1 MMTTTTTLV
10 RDKRL
15 QNPRKVFSP
24 TTASVLLL
32 THYLI
37 YIEETVSYL
46 IVGRTSIKNIQGK
59 MASLIINKKRIT
71 GKIVVSG
78 NYLVT
83 NIS

>member
-1 MMTTTTTLV
+1 MMTTTATTLV
-10 RDKRL
+10 RDKRW
-15 QNPRKVFSP
+15 QNPRKVYSP

-59 MASLIINKKRIT
+59 MTSLIITKR
-71 GKIVVSG
+71 K
-78 NYLVT
+78 NYWKYCCFR
-83 NIS
+83 

>member
-10 RDKRL
+10 RDKRS

-46 IVGRTSIKNIQGK
+46 IIGRTSIKNIQGK
-59 MASLIINKKRIT
+59 MESLIINKKRIT

-78 NYLVT
+78 NYLLG
-83 NIS
+83 